1 MPLPRRAEEGDEG
14 MAPCIGRLGRREFAT
29 GLAAVGIVGL
39 RSEPAQAE
47 PPPETT
53 RLRVLRTPSICE
65 APAQVASALL
75 EGEGFSDVQYVKVAN
90 SVAAD
95 EVLAS
100 GAVDVGNATALA
112 GVQRIDAGDPRV
124 LLSGVHVCCFKLFGT
139 ERVRSVRDLR
149 GKTVA
154 VDRKSTRLNS
164 SHVRI
169 SYA

>member
-39 RSEPAQAE
+39 RSDPSKAE

-65 APAQVASALL
+65 APAQVASGLL

-90 SVAAD
+90 SVKGD

-100 GAVDVGNATALA
+100 GAVDLGLATALA
-112 GVQRIDAGDPRV
+112 GVLRIDAGDPRV
-124 LLSGVHVCCFKLFGT
+124 LLSGVPVACFEQFWT
-139 ERVRSVRDLR
+139 ERVRSVRDL
-149 GKTVA
+149 
-154 VDRKSTRLNS
+154 
-164 SHVRI
+164 
-169 SYA
+169 